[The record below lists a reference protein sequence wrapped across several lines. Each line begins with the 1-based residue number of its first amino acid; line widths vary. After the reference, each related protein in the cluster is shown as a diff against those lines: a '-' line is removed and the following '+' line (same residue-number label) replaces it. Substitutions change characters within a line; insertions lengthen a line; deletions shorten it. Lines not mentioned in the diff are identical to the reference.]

1 MSIQHQDR
9 SHQQADLDEDL
20 EGADQDNAQLTVTVQ
35 LGLQTLSERKQAV
48 DAQVGYSCHLFPA
61 LCLLQQKF

>member
-1 MSIQHQDR
+1 MQHQDR
-9 SHQQADLDEDL
+9 FHPEADLEKDL

-35 LGLQTLSERKQAV
+35 LGLQTLAERKQAV

-61 LCLLQQKF
+61 FCMLQQKF